1 MYHSAVPQGGA
12 SVGLP
17 LSSSKGFHQR
27 QQYAQPNVYSSGH
40 HACKPQ
46 PVTPTSNRVAQRAN
60 TEQIREDGIS
70 ARIQNLNL
78 RANPSHSSKDFTGS
92 ENKHSRSVVPP
103 REVSPLGWVSPSSK
117 SASAASYNPVGKR
130 KENKTAPNARPPRAK
145 STATC
150 PSASHYFQF
159 STPRRDKPVSVS
171 PVRSAYDQRFFYDSS
186 SRGDSPLPSDES
198 WSVSD
203 SPRSS
208 DENWSDYYYDEAPP
222 DFGDDY

>member
-1 MYHSAVPQGGA
+1 MYYTPVPQGGA
-12 SVGLP
+12 SLGLP

-60 TEQIREDGIS
+60 TEQIREDRIS

-186 SRGDSPLPSDES
+186 SRSDSPLPSDES